1 MIWRWEETIGKN
13 FVRWGG
19 TVDDE
24 MLQEK
29 IEDDTEVEVKEKKG
43 TIKWLIVVKKVKKE
57 EDKVD

>member
-1 MIWRWEETIGKN
+1 
-13 FVRWGG
+13 
-19 TVDDE
+19 